1 MAGKDAPAEFEW
13 EVQDVEP
20 PNTQILSAVHLG
32 PMDLIEPNSIRFE
45 FTGTDNGTVWF
56 ELEFEC
62 SLDGGPWEGCGG
74 LPYYYFP
81 IEDVNMEFLEPTD
94 HHTHCPFKGDA
105 RYFSV
110 VVGEQ
115 RAENAVWNYPE
126 PLEGAP
132 PIRDYLAFYFEKM
145 DEWYEE
151 DERIFVHPRDP
162 YTRVDIRDSSRHV
175 RVSFNGKVL
184 AETERPKLLFET
196 GLPTRYYIPPADVVK
211 EQLVESPTT
220 TQCPYKGTANYYS
233 VAGAGKEGEDLVWYY
248 RNPLK
253 EAEDIAKYLAFYN
266 HRVDLEVDGVKQ

>member
-1 MAGKDAPAEFEW
+1 MSLTSGRGPFGKDPAGLFNFTYDAPEHVLYFEDSPRRVRVVFNG
-13 EVQDVEP
+13 E
-20 PNTQILSAVHLG
+20 TIALSDRMKLLH
-32 PMDLIEPNSIRFE
+32 E
-45 FTGTDNGTVWF
+45 TGLTPV
-56 ELEFEC
+56 
-62 SLDGGPWEGCGG
+62 
-74 LPYYYFP
+74 YYFP